1 MSFFV
6 IGGLECYFPI
16 VKNFI
21 AFVLFVELPRGLAGE
36 GGYKIEFLHL
46 FVDYIMESP
55 FVVTWTIP
63 KFSRITLISF
73 KETTKFKIRMD

>member
-6 IGGLECYFPI
+6 IGGLKCHFPI

-21 AFVLFVELPRGLAGE
+21 AFVLSVELPWGLAGE
-36 GGYKIEFLHL
+36 DGYKIEFLYL

-55 FVVTWTIP
+55 FVMTWTIP

-73 KETTKFKIRMD
+73 KEFSEFPRDN